1 MPFLEI
7 LDKIQICAPAALLV
21 LALFSLVLQGKPRY
35 IVKRVLLGVATLV
48 VLAFYGRLIVEPGK
62 MEKMQLG
69 VAAARAEVPLKL
81 QSMLS
86 VGIGK
91 TWEQVFPGKNGDKR
105 PIEIMTSG
113 MAPVVK
119 TAASALDDYLKESP
133 DKPLTKAKLATV
145 LSASSKKKDGEK
157 SRKLVEELKSS
168 QDERE
173 SKIGSALHASLSGSD
188 KEHVK
193 AHAKTLEDTF
203 KAGWYRE
210 YLMLSLFRNS
220 DSKAYGELADTL
232 EARYFAA
239 FCRSSLLF
247 IIGVVGFLVGLIWL
261 IIQIGSVSRTDARQ
275 IGEEEKPQI
284 DLKFYDVFV
293 VLVAW
298 QATQISTGQLMKLI
312 PAGGMKDLAQNPLN
326 LALFLMVSYLLNM
339 GPAIFYIW
347 FLVLKPNGLDF
358 WKSLKIRFKTAT
370 SGPVRL
376 ILYGPL
382 FWSACIPLVVL
393 TSVIAGQMGSK
404 GSDNP
409 VLAQIVS
416 AAKGPDTIV
425 VLLLFL
431 TIAVMAPICEE
442 IIFRG
447 FLFGVLRKNAGTFI
461 ALMGSALVFAGI
473 HLDKGGM
480 LMLFAIGFV
489 LALCYERTRSLV
501 PCMIAHGL
509 WNGGTL
515 VMSLVIFS

>member
-1 MPFLEI
+1 MPSSASLIEI
-7 LDKIQICAPAALLV
+7 AQPIALIVLSV
-21 LALFSLVLQGKPRY
+21 LALVLQGRPRY
-35 IVKRVLLGVATLV
+35 LVKRVLLAAATLV
-48 VLAFYGRLIVEPGK
+48 VLAFYGRMIVAPGA

-91 TWEQVFPGKNGDKR
+91 TWELVFPGKSGDKR
-105 PIEIMTSG
+105 PIEIMSSG

-145 LSASSKKKDGEK
+145 LSVSTKKKDAEK
-157 SRKLVEELKSS
+157 ARKLVEEMNASS
-168 QDERE
+168 DQRE
-173 SKIGSALHASLSGSD
+173 QKLGSALSASLLKVSVD
-188 KEHVK
+188 KERVK
-193 AHAKTLEDTF
+193 AHAQTLEETF

-210 YLMLSLFRNS
+210 YLLLGLFHTS
-220 DSKAYGELADTL
+220 DSKAYNELADSL
-232 EARYFAA
+232 EERYFAA
-239 FCRSSLLF
+239 FCRSGVLF
-247 IIGVVGFLVGLIWL
+247 VVGIVGFLVGLIWL
-261 IIQIGSVSRTDARQ
+261 IIQIGSVSRNDPRQ
-275 IGEEEKPQI
+275 VTEEEKPQI
-284 DLKFYDVFV
+284 NLKLYDALV

-298 QATQISTGQLMKLI
+298 QSTQICTGQLLKLL
-312 PAGGMKDLAQNPLN
+312 PASSMKDLAQNPLN
-326 LALFLMVSYLLNM
+326 LAIFLMVSYLLNM
-339 GPAIFYIW
+339 GPAVFYIW
-347 FLVLKPNGLDF
+347 FLVLRPNGLDF
-358 WKSLKIRFKTAT
+358 WQSLKIRFKTAT
-370 SGPVRL
+370 AGPVRL
-376 ILYGPL
+376 FFYGPL

-393 TSVIAGQMGSK
+393 TSFLAGFMGSK

-416 AAKGPDTIV
+416 AAKGPDAIV
-425 VLLLFL
+425 VALLFL
-431 TIAVMAPICEE
+431 TIAVLAPICEE

-447 FLFGVLRKNAGTFI
+447 FLYGVLRRNLGTFI
-461 ALMGSALVFAGI
+461 ALMGSAFVFAGI